1 MTSSRSVQRLL
12 SLHDHTDTA
21 ALGHLAAHRVLT
33 TSQLARLLERPQ
45 RTVEYR
51 MARLREAGYVLGE
64 RPPRRTGSAPF
75 HWSLTASGLAFV
87 TGTRPR
93 RNPRKLSP
101 FHLAHAAAVSDF
113 AVALRFLGPE
123 AGVRLLRWLRE
134 EDGWES
140 WTSEGRDR
148 GVCPDG
154 VAVAEV
160 EREGEFFEIGAFVEV
175 DMGTMS
181 QPRLRSKVL
190 RYLRYANERR
200 WESRWECCPPLLVA
214 FGSEHRAATFLDG
227 VARIRSGKL
236 RNLGWTDSRDAAELV
251 VAACSEVFDPDSA
264 VCEPVWLTGPEAV
277 PVRLADLLAAT
288 ASSAAARRREREAEE
303 RRRAAAWRANEL
315 RNLYVKLRG
324 YPGLG
329 RSVAEAT
336 GEAFHADAVRAMLD
350 RAFVD
355 REFDLAWAEAYAP
368 FAEELFGWSR
378 EDGPPTPA
386 LRAGLADAF
395 SRVRRE
401 QAARVVEVADS
412 LGVGTPAYSEQ
423 RYLRRA
429 ALALVR
435 GRLVHD
441 SRVWSFM
448 ERERLRSEDD
458 YEESAARYRAA
469 REASVDASLRQLGLL
484 ARARADREALG
495 ADYDRDHLLACDGC
509 GADVA
514 VHDGRRPE
522 RCPWCE
528 GRLVSCDRRPSLPS
542 TAEAVEELRRVA
554 GGRG

>member
-1 MTSSRSVQRLL
+1 MTSSSRPAQRLL

-113 AVALRFLGPE
+113 AVALKYLGPD

-160 EREGEFFEIGAFVEV
+160 ERDGEFFEIAAFVEV

-200 WESRWECCPPLLVA
+200 WEARWECCPPLLVA

-236 RNLGWTDSRDAAELV
+236 RNLGWTDSRGAAELV
-251 VAACSEVFDPDSA
+251 VAACPDVLDADTA

-277 PVRLADLLAAT
+277 PVRLADLLAVT
-288 ASSAAARRREREAEE
+288 ASSAAVRRREREAAE
-303 RRRAAAWRANEL
+303 RARAAAWRASEL
-315 RNLYVKLRG
+315 RNLYVRLRG
-324 YPGLG
+324 YTRLG
-329 RSVAEAT
+329 ASVAEAT
-336 GEAFHADAVRAMLD
+336 GEAFHADAVRAMVE
-350 RAFVD
+350 RAHVD
-355 REFDLAWAEAYAP
+355 GEFDLAWAEEYAP
-368 FAEELFGWSR
+368 FAEELGDRSG
-378 EDGPPTPA
+378 GPPSPA

-395 SRVRRE
+395 ARVRRE

-448 ERERLRSEDD
+448 ERDRPGSEDD
-458 YEESAARYRAA
+458 YAESAAGYR
-469 REASVDASLRQLGLL
+469 RERDAWVDASLKRLGLL
-484 ARARADREALG
+484 ARARADREALA
-495 ADYDRDHLLACDGC
+495 ADWDRDHLLACDGC

-514 VHDGRRPE
+514 IHDGRRPE
-522 RCPWCE
+522 HCPWCE
-528 GRLVSCDRRPSLPS
+528 GRLVGCDDRPVLPS
-542 TAEAVEELRRVA
+542 TAEAVAELRLVA